1 MIVESSNYR
10 MEFSFL
16 SFLLVLLLVV
26 AAFMIGW
33 AVSNFRL
40 PCDRDPYLPAAAV
53 LNPEEQHFYE
63 VLCKAIRPEY
73 LVFPKVRFGA
83 IVNPCRGRISR
94 LRHEFFCY
102 MGVNEVD
109 FVTCDPHDLTVT
121 GVIELDGDGTH
132 HAFDMDSIRHRFF
145 EAALDSAQIPLMRF
159 EAGKEYST
167 GVLRQQILATLN
179 RTSYKSSLKVGLAGQ
194 TVWVR
199 VEGRG
204 TFQNST
210 GLRDV
215 ADQMIRGGHR
225 QFTIDLGQCELMD
238 STFLGTLTE
247 IALQLKQKGEGELG
261 FVRASKRNL
270 GRLASFGL
278 GGILAAGDYADTPPP
293 AGPLNEVATN
303 QSREEKRENIIAAH
317 EALVRFNPQ
326 NAILYKD
333 ALDFLKGEAP
343 DGAPA

>member
-1 MIVESSNYR
+1 

-16 SFLLVLLLVV
+16 SFMLVLLLVV
-26 AAFMIGW
+26 AAFIIGW

-40 PCDRDPYLPAAAV
+40 PCDRNPYRSAAAV

-94 LRHEFFCY
+94 LRHEFFCC

-179 RTSYKSSLKVGLAGQ
+179 RTSFKSSLKIGLAGQ

-204 TFQNST
+204 TFHNST
-210 GLRDV
+210 GLSDV
-215 ADQMIRGGHR
+215 AAALIRRGHSR
-225 QFTIDLGQCELMD
+225 FIVDLEDCELMD
-238 STFLGTLTE
+238 STFLGTL
-247 IALQLKQKGEGELG
+247 IKIVSQLKEKDGGKLS
-261 FVRASKRNL
+261 FVHASKRNL
-270 GRLASFGL
+270 GRLISFEFEDIHAASTSADTRPPDSEFAEL
-278 GGILAAGDYADTPPP
+278 PTNQSPEEKRATILAAHTAL
-293 AGPLNEVATN
+293 ARSS
-303 QSREEKRENIIAAH
+303 SRNAAIFKIVL
-317 EALVRFNPQ
+317 E
-326 NAILYKD
+326 
-333 ALDFLKGEAP
+333 FLKGKDPEATP
-343 DGAPA
+343 T

>member
-1 MIVESSNYR
+1 

-16 SFLLVLLLVV
+16 SFVVVSLLVV
-26 AAFMIGW
+26 VAFLIGW
-33 AVSNFRL
+33 ALSNFRL
-40 PCDRDPYLPAAAV
+40 PCDRNPYRPAAAV
-53 LNPEEQHFYE
+53 LNPEEHHFYE
-63 VLCKAIRPEY
+63 VLCRAIRPEY

-94 LRHEFFCY
+94 LRHEFFSC
-102 MGVNEVD
+102 MGVNQVD

-132 HAFDMDSIRHRFF
+132 HAFDLDNIRHRFF

-167 GVLRQQILATLN
+167 EVLRQQILATLN
-179 RTSYKSSLKVGLAGQ
+179 RTSYQSSLKVGLAGP

-215 ADQMIRGGHR
+215 ADQMIRRGHR
-225 QFTIDLGQCELMD
+225 QFIIDLGPCELMD

-247 IALQLKQKGEGELG
+247 IALHLKQQGEGELG
-261 FVRASKRNL
+261 FVRANKRHL

-278 GGILAAGDYADTPPP
+278 DGILAAGNYADTPPP
-293 AGPLNEVATN
+293 ASPLNELATN
-303 QSREEKRENIIAAH
+303 QSREEKRKNIMAAH
-317 EALVRFNPQ
+317 EALVRSNPQ

-333 ALDFLKGEAP
+333 ALDFLKGEVP

>member
-1 MIVESSNYR
+1 MNLSLLSSVV
-10 MEFSFL
+10 
-16 SFLLVLLLVV
+16 VLLLVV
-26 AAFMIGW
+26 VAFLIGW

-40 PCDRDPYLPAAAV
+40 PCDRNPYRPAAAV

-63 VLCKAIRPEY
+63 VLCRAIRPEY

-94 LRHEFFCY
+94 WRHEFFSY
-102 MGVNEVD
+102 MGVNQVD
-109 FVTCDPHDLTVT
+109 FVTCDPQDLTVT

-167 GVLRQQILATLN
+167 EVLRQQILATLH
-179 RTSYKSSLKVGLAGQ
+179 RTSYQSSLKVGLAGQ

-210 GLRDV
+210 GLREV
-215 ADQMIRGGHR
+215 ADQMIRRGHR
-225 QFTIDLGQCELMD
+225 QFIIDLGPCELMD

-247 IALQLKQKGEGELG
+247 IALRLKQKGEGELG

-278 GGILAAGDYADTPPP
+278 GGILAAGNYADAPPP
-293 AGPLNEVATN
+293 DAPLHKVATN
-303 QSREEKRENIIAAH
+303 QSREEKRENIITAH
-317 EALVRFNPQ
+317 EALVRSNPQ

-333 ALDFLKGEAP
+333 ALDFLKGETP
-343 DGAPA
+343 EGSPA